1 MSMLEYLASKG
12 CEVMATRNILHVSK
26 LQEFENFLETKGYM
40 IVATSKNPYEVLRA
54 HKDGDTVIVYKK
66 KDAKEH
72 LSTMDKD
79 YHLVREFIKSQKKQ
93 SNADW
98 IRGMDDEELAKLFL
112 FFVPTN
118 FDRAMYT
125 GISGKYTRTPE
136 ETFDNNLE
144 WLKQPVED

>member
-1 MSMLEYLASKG
+1 MMELRSTGNPDTSNPVTMSMLEYLRKKG
-12 CEVMATRNILHVSK
+12 IEAMRMTNGER
-26 LQEFENFLETKGYM
+26 
-40 IVATSKNPYEVLRA
+40 
-54 HKDGDTVIVYKK
+54 
-66 KDAKEH
+66 
-72 LSTMDKD
+72 
-79 YHLVREFIKSQKKQ
+79 
-93 SNADW
+93 
-98 IRGMDDEELAKLFL
+98 IRGMSDEELATLFL

>member
-1 MSMLEYLASKG
+1 MGLRSTGNPDISNPATMSMLEYLRKKG
-12 CEVMATRNILHVSK
+12 IEAMRMTNGER
-26 LQEFENFLETKGYM
+26 
-40 IVATSKNPYEVLRA
+40 
-54 HKDGDTVIVYKK
+54 
-66 KDAKEH
+66 
-72 LSTMDKD
+72 
-79 YHLVREFIKSQKKQ
+79 
-93 SNADW
+93 
-98 IRGMDDEELAKLFL
+98 IRGMSDEELATLFL

>member
-1 MSMLEYLASKG
+1 
-12 CEVMATRNILHVSK
+12 MATRNILHISK
-26 LQEFENFLETKGYM
+26 LQEFEDFLESKAYM

-54 HKDGDTVIVYKK
+54 QKDGDTVVVYKK
-66 KDAKEH
+66 KDANEH

-125 GISGKYTRTPE
+125 GISGKYTRTSE